1 MARPRLNAQSAA
13 GLCLAVVLLFGIL
26 LTGVVWLLHDLPSGS
41 PPDAA
46 RLGLGLLILLG
57 AGALGFFLLQNRL
70 LIQPMQALATALV
83 DTRHDTASPDGQL
96 VTPLPIAELETIRRV
111 VLDYRLQLRELH
123 GALRNQNRTLHDQ
136 ARRDALTGCRNRR
149 VYDEDWSAHCALRA
163 SVPGQTSYLLFDC
176 DRFRTINDSYGH
188 GVADRVLALVADAL
202 TLALRAG
209 DSLYRLGSD
218 EFVAFLP
225 SVSVTQAR
233 RIAQR
238 CQELVEATDFE
249 RLGIREPV
257 TISIGIANCD
267 ANRSHEVGE
276 LPRRADIAMFAAKQP
291 GHRRVAV
298 YGSEADASSAG
309 LVASRETAALFQAL
323 AEPGHIEMHY
333 QPLFHLPDRRLD
345 GYEALARICHQGDV
359 LGPGTFMPVV
369 ASRRLETEFD
379 TAVLGQ
385 ITRDLDAGKIP
396 YGLGVSINL
405 SAQSL
410 ARAET
415 VGQLLAMARHLGRNP
430 LTLEITETSLITQI
444 SDVRRDL
451 DRLREVGYRVAMD
464 DFGTGYS
471 PVHYLLDLPVDS
483 VKFDISLIRKLAD
496 GGRAGEIVAGLA
508 RLMSEAGYPLVA
520 EGIETDADLLRA
532 EALGFTHA
540 QGFLLGR
547 PAVMR
552 ALPHSAAVI
561 ALPRLARAG

>member
-1 MARPRLNAQSAA
+1 MAKPRLSAQSAT
-13 GLCLAVVLLFGIL
+13 GLCLLLIL
-26 LTGVVWLLHDLPSGS
+26 LGGLGFIALLWALRDLPVDSTAGGL
-41 PPDAA
+41 
-46 RLGLGLLILLG
+46 RLGLGLLVLFG
-57 AGALGFFLLQNRL
+57 AGVMILSLMHSRL
-70 LIQPMQALATALV
+70 LVQPIQALATALT
-83 DTRHDTASPDGQL
+83 DPRYDLAHAETRLA
-96 VTPLPIAELETIRRV
+96 TPLPIYELEAIRRI

-123 GALRNQNRTLHDQ
+123 DALRNQNRTLHDQ

-149 VYDEDWSAHCALRA
+149 VYDEEWNAHCTLRS
-163 SVPGQTSYLLFDC
+163 SVPGQTAYLLFDC
-176 DRFRTINDSYGH
+176 DRFRAINDSYGH
-188 GVADRVLALVADAL
+188 AVADRVLALVADAL
-202 TLALRAG
+202 TMALRAG
-209 DSLYRLGSD
+209 DTLYRLGSD
-218 EFVAFLP
+218 EFVTFLP
-225 SVSVTQAR
+225 SITVTQAR

-257 TISIGIANCD
+257 TLSIGIAYSD
-267 ANRSHEVGE
+267 ADRSNEVGE
-276 LPRRADIAMFAAKQP
+276 LPRRADIAMFSAKQP

-345 GYEALARICHQGDV
+345 GYEALARIRHQGEL
-359 LGPGTFMPVV
+359 LGPGAFMPVV

-379 TAVLGQ
+379 TAVLSQ
-385 ITRDLDAGKIP
+385 ITQDLEAGKIP
-396 YGLGVSINL
+396 FGMGVSINL

-410 ARAET
+410 VRAET
-415 VGQLLAMARHLGRNP
+415 VGHLLGMARYLRRNP

-496 GGRAGEIVAGLA
+496 GGRAGEIVSGLA

-547 PAVMR
+547 PAVM
-552 ALPHSAAVI
+552 AVP
-561 ALPRLARAG
+561 AHQADVLSHPCLARAG